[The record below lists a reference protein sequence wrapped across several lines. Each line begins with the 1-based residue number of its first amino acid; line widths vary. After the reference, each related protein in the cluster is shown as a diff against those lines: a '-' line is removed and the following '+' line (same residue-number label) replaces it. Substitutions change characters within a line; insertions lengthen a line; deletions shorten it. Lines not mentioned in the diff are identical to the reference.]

1 MFNSF
6 EIDRFNL
13 DDLIYLGEGNSS
25 LVIGIKSTSQVIRL
39 LKLDAKKLQNAKDI
53 LTHLSMHIDFNRN
66 VVPCILP
73 RNLFEIPKLICL
85 KPWQLDIIKDKT
97 LPDYGYALLM
107 ADHCSFSPR
116 IHRRLHY
123 DNFQCSVISI
133 EIKPKQGFISS
144 EELFDADDVLR
155 IKSRICRFGLSQFYK
170 LRKKS
175 IKKLSSYCP
184 LDLFSGCLSRALYS
198 LVCLI
203 ENPQNNFRVFINSHL
218 IYDDHSNFGFLWMI
232 LKDFFQVEN
241 DCNNRNVSNTKS
253 LMQNIIPSSLDPIN
267 VFCRILLKALYKPL
281 PNCPIKPL
289 SQIDNI
295 TLNNLDEN
303 CNLDLKKLALKMSN
317 KYIEDRYEPF
327 RAFLELF
334 ETFPIDSDNF
344 FEFSSSNHRNYNSIN
359 NRSNNHRHQSNEFFS
374 MESLTEENGVDET
387 IELSRVEI
395 VETLM
400 MMKTTAE
407 DTSCIIHQKIPLN
420 VSKQSYLKCVCKG
433 LCSRRLSSR
442 SLLHSI
448 LQAQKL
454 DQLDS
459 FKAIKLFEL
468 LSFRYDRFKK
478 NLSIDRNNGDDRVV
492 EESFNKFILQN
503 FQELYQL
510 WMFSLSL
517 TAKDCSIMIALHRL
531 DSDTKQLEL
540 FEIATSQP
548 SSTSS
553 SSTTMFDVFDE
564 ITEKYFLTKLAI
576 IDLDFKPP
584 IKIHRTLH
592 NDRRMIDAFFDF
604 LYRNH
609 FSLPKNLS
617 RIKLNHCDFE
627 RRSFSNQ

>member
-1 MFNSF
+1 MF
-6 EIDRFNL
+6 
-13 DDLIYLGEGNSS
+13 
-25 LVIGIKSTSQVIRL
+25 Q
-39 LKLDAKKLQNAKDI
+39 
-53 LTHLSMHIDFNRN
+53 
-66 VVPCILP
+66 
-73 RNLFEIPKLICL
+73 
-85 KPWQLDIIKDKT
+85 
-97 LPDYGYALLM
+97 
-107 ADHCSFSPR
+107 
-116 IHRRLHY
+116 
-123 DNFQCSVISI
+123 
-133 EIKPKQGFISS
+133 KQ
-144 EELFDADDVLR
+144 
-155 IKSRICRFGLSQFYK
+155 

-433 LCSRRLSSR
+433 
-442 SLLHSI
+442 
-448 LQAQKL
+448 
-454 DQLDS
+454 
-459 FKAIKLFEL
+459 
-468 LSFRYDRFKK
+468 
-478 NLSIDRNNGDDRVV
+478 
-492 EESFNKFILQN
+492 
-503 FQELYQL
+503 
-510 WMFSLSL
+510 
-517 TAKDCSIMIALHRL
+517 
-531 DSDTKQLEL
+531 
-540 FEIATSQP
+540 
-548 SSTSS
+548 
-553 SSTTMFDVFDE
+553 
-564 ITEKYFLTKLAI
+564 
-576 IDLDFKPP
+576 
-584 IKIHRTLH
+584 
-592 NDRRMIDAFFDF
+592 
-604 LYRNH
+604 
-609 FSLPKNLS
+609 
-617 RIKLNHCDFE
+617 
-627 RRSFSNQ
+627 